1 MNYFDIHS
9 SEILCYGVI
18 HYIWLINNKI
28 KTTKLWR
35 YIYLSITLCTPCVDE
50 KGTFRNIIQIEYIK
64 IDSGQ
69 WYICYFNA
77 WIWEDSFWMLVR
89 FLLNL
94 DSLIAYFFIL
104 VSTVDS
110 LESVF
115 SKFDS
120 TRITL
125 SVISLTRLST
135 WLFKLLMIESSSPL
149 VSRPLAMY
157 SSFWK

>member
-1 MNYFDIHS
+1 M
-9 SEILCYGVI
+9 
-18 HYIWLINNKI
+18 WLINKKI
-28 KTTKLWR
+28 KTTILWR
-35 YIYLSITLCTPCVDE
+35 YNYLSNTPCVDE
-50 KGTFRNIIQIEYIK
+50 KGTFRNMIHIEYIK
-64 IDSGQ
+64 INSGQ
-69 WYICYFNA
+69 WYFCYFNA

-125 SVISLTRLST
+125 FVISLTRLST
-135 WLFKLLMIESSSPL
+135 WLFKLLIIESSSPL

>member
-1 MNYFDIHS
+1 MLWCYSLYVTNKQENQNNYIMKVQLSFQYAMRWWKRHIQKYDTYR
-9 SEILCYGVI
+9 EYTK
-18 HYIWLINNKI
+18 IN
-28 KTTKLWR
+28 
-35 YIYLSITLCTPCVDE
+35 
-50 KGTFRNIIQIEYIK
+50 
-64 IDSGQ
+64 SGQ
-69 WYICYFNA
+69 WYFCYFSA

-125 SVISLTRLST
+125 FVISLTRLST

-157 SSFWK
+157 SSFWKQEHIFNIILVVI